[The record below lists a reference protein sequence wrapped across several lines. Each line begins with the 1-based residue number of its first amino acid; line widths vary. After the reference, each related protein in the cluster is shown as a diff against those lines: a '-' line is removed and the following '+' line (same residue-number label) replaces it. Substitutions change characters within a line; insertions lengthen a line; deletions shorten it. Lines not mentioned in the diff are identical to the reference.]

1 MEIAGKTALVTGA
14 GSGIGRATALALG
27 RAGVA
32 VVVADVDSEGGQQ
45 TVEAIQGTGGKA
57 AFARTDVT
65 SERDVRHAVSTA
77 EERFGGL
84 DILHADAGRLTG
96 ARFPDAKP
104 DLWLRTIAI
113 NLEGVLWC
121 IHCAV
126 PVLKR
131 RGGGSIVI
139 TASISGLTP
148 HHIDP
153 LYAATKAGL
162 VNLTRSLVF
171 LQREAGI
178 RVNCVC
184 PGLVETGLSQHTSA
198 QLTPEES
205 AEFNRSRERL
215 YSQPHLSPEAVAEAV
230 MKLIIDDSLNGKS
243 YQIVLEQEDQIV

>member
-27 RAGVA
+27 QAGAA
-32 VVVADVDSEGGQQ
+32 VVVSDVDDAAGNEAATAIVSAGGRA
-45 TVEAIQGTGGKA
+45 V
-57 AFARTDVT
+57 FVHTDVS
-65 SERDVRHAVSTA
+65 SERDVRNAVSTA
-77 EERFGGL
+77 QERFGGL
-84 DILHADAGRLTG
+84 DILHANAGRLTG

-121 IHCAV
+121 IYCAV

-139 TASISGLTP
+139 TASISGLTA
-148 HHIDP
+148 HYLDP

-178 RVNCVC
+178 RINCVC

-205 AEFNRSRERL
+205 TEFNRSRERL

-243 YQIVLEQEDQIV
+243 YQIVLGQDDQIV